1 MKLVDYANV
10 PVWLESMVTVELHL
24 IRLTV
29 IVALDHLSGMV
40 YILSIL
46 MPYSFYEDLRCVWL
60 LGHFLDVFFE
70 TLIML
75 PIPFSLNIILV
86 VGDDA

>member
-1 MKLVDYANV
+1 MKLVDYVNV

-40 YILSIL
+40 YIFSIL

-60 LGHFLDVFFE
+60 LGHLHDVVFEILKKLQIPLRLD
-70 TLIML
+70 IK
-75 PIPFSLNIILV
+75 LV
-86 VGDDA
+86 EDNYA